1 LTNTLTN
8 NEQKSEK
15 LSLMVV
21 EKEKEVK
28 NLTETMEELR
38 QNLTMTS

>member
-1 LTNTLTN
+1 MTNTLTN